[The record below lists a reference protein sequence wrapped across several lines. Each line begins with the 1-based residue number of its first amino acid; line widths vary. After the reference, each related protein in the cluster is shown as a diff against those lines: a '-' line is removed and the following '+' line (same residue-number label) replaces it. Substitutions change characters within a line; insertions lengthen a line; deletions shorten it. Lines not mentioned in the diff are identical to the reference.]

1 MAKAAKP
8 KFNEK
13 DLTKGQLRKLTALRK
28 SVGPVIG
35 TKAFGDWLNSQA
47 KAPKVTV
54 DRNAE
59 RITDTL
65 NGLVKSN
72 KLRIPRGGYLVTRGR
87 GRVIVS
93 RVKGG

>member
-8 KFNEK
+8 KFDEK
-13 DLTKGQLRKLTALRK
+13 GLSKGHLRKLTALRK
-28 SVGPVIG
+28 SVGQDIG
-35 TKAFGDWLNSQA
+35 TKAFQDWLKSQA

-54 DRNAE
+54 DKNAE

-65 NGLVKSN
+65 NGLVKSS